1 MSNWIFKKLTI
12 ITMSWITKTL
22 TSSIGKKLLM
32 ALTGL
37 FLCTFL
43 VVHLIGNLQL
53 FKNDGGYAFNSYAV
67 FMTTFP
73 VIKIVSYANYALI
86 LFHAFWGIYVTY
98 QNKKSRPTA
107 YAVTNKSSN
116 VFSRNM
122 AVLGTILLV
131 YLVVH
136 MSDFWYKY
144 HNENL
149 PYVQY
154 TETLSTGQVVSQMKE
169 DSYTQ
174 EVKKLESYNEAA
186 GTKTIIVKDL
196 YTVVAFAFKNIIL
209 VLFYVLSM
217 FAVSFHLFHGFQ
229 SAFQTLGV
237 NHPKYSP
244 LIKFIGIWIFAI
256 LIPIGYAAMP
266 LYFYFLK

>member
-1 MSNWIFKKLTI
+1 
-12 ITMSWITKTL
+12 MSWITKTL

-43 VVHLIGNLQL
+43 IVHLIGNLQL
-53 FKNDGGYAFNSYAV
+53 FKNDGGYAFNNYAV

-73 VIKIVSYANYALI
+73 LIKIVSYVNYALI
-86 LFHAFWGIYVTY
+86 LFHAFWGLYITY
-98 QNKKSRPTA
+98 QNRKARSVSYSVVKNA
-107 YAVTNKSSN
+107 SS

-122 AVLGTILLV
+122 AILGTILLV
-131 YLVVH
+131 YIVVH

-144 HNENL
+144 HNEVL

-154 TETLSTGQVVSQMKE
+154 TENLNTGEVITSMK
-169 DSYTQ
+169 DQGYTQ
-174 EVKKLESYNEAA
+174 IAKKVETFNEAA

-196 YTVVAFAFKNIIL
+196 YQVVAYSFKSILL
-209 VLFYVLSM
+209 VLFYVLAM
-217 FAVSFHLFHGFQ
+217 FAVSFHLIHGFQ
-229 SAFQTLGV
+229 SAFQTIGA
-237 NHPKYSP
+237 NHPKYTP
-244 LIKFIGIWIFAI
+244 LFKFLGIWIFGI

-266 LYFYFLK
+266 IYFYFLK

>member
-1 MSNWIFKKLTI
+1 
-12 ITMSWITKTL
+12 MSWITKTL

-53 FKNDGGYAFNSYAV
+53 FKNDGGYAFNNYAV

-73 VIKIVSYANYALI
+73 LIKIVSYVNYALI
-86 LFHAFWGIYVTY
+86 LFHAFWGLYITY
-98 QNKKSRPTA
+98 KNRQSRPIG
-107 YAVTNKSSN
+107 YAVVRNSSS

-122 AVLGTILLV
+122 AVMGTILLV

-136 MSDFWYKY
+136 MSDFWYRY
-144 HNENL
+144 HNEHL

-154 TETLSTGQVVSQMKE
+154 TEQVSTGQISTTYLD

-174 EVKKLESYNEAA
+174 EVKKIETFNEEA
-186 GTKTIIVKDL
+186 GTRTVIVKDL
-196 YTVVAFAFKNIIL
+196 YGVVSYSFQNILL
-209 VLFYVLSM
+209 VLFYVLAM
-217 FAVSFHLFHGFQ
+217 FAVSFHLIHGFQ
-229 SAFQTLGV
+229 SAFQTLGWS
-237 NHPKYSP
+237 HPKYTP
-244 LIKFIGIWIFAI
+244 LVKNIGVWIFAI

-266 LYFYFLK
+266 IYFYFIK

>member
-1 MSNWIFKKLTI
+1 
-12 ITMSWITKTL
+12 MSWLTKTL

-43 VVHLIGNLQL
+43 IVHLIGNLQL
-53 FKNDGGYAFNSYAV
+53 FKNDGGYAFNNYAV

-73 VIKIVSYANYALI
+73 LIKIVSYVNYALI
-86 LFHAFWGIYVTY
+86 LFHAFWGLYITY
-98 QNKKSRPTA
+98 KNRQARPVG
-107 YAVTNKSSN
+107 YAVVKNSSN

-131 YLVVH
+131 YLAVH

-144 HNENL
+144 HNEAL
-149 PYVQY
+149 PYVKY
-154 TETLSTGQVVSQMKE
+154 TEQISSGNIETTMMETG
-169 DSYTQ
+169 YTQ
-174 EVKKLESYNEAA
+174 EAKKVESLNEAA

-196 YTVVAFAFKNIIL
+196 YSVVSFSFQNILL

-217 FAVSFHLFHGFQ
+217 FAVAFHMFHGFQ
-229 SAFQTLGV
+229 SAFQTLGWS
-237 NHPKYSP
+237 HPKYTP
-244 LIKFIGIWIFAI
+244 LIKGIGVWVFAV

>member
-1 MSNWIFKKLTI
+1 
-12 ITMSWITKTL
+12 MSWLTKTL

-53 FKNDGGYAFNSYAV
+53 FKNDGGYAFNNYAV

-73 VIKIVSYANYALI
+73 LIKMVSYVNYALI
-86 LFHAFWGIYVTY
+86 LFHAFWGLYITFKNR
-98 QNKKSRPTA
+98 QARPIG
-107 YAVTNKSSN
+107 YAVVKNSSS

-122 AVLGTILLV
+122 AILGTILLV

-136 MSDFWYKY
+136 MSDFWYRY
-144 HNENL
+144 HNEAL
-149 PYVQY
+149 PYVKY
-154 TETLSTGQVVSQMKE
+154 TEQVATGHIDATMMDAGYSQE
-169 DSYTQ
+169 A
-174 EVKKLESYNEAA
+174 KKVETFNEAA
-186 GTKTIIVKDL
+186 GTRTVIVKDL
-196 YTVVAFAFKNIIL
+196 FTVVSFAFQNILL
-209 VLFYVLSM
+209 VLFYVLAM
-217 FAVSFHLFHGFQ
+217 FAVAFHLIHGFQ
-229 SAFQTLGV
+229 SAFQTLGWA
-237 NHPKYSP
+237 HPKYTP
-244 LIKFIGIWIFAI
+244 LVKGIGTWIFGI